1 MRNKQGGAAGDGTP
15 SKQET
20 GLERPTS
27 TRSPPKVQAR
37 ADDADSVNSPALA
50 IIHTETEDNFS
61 GEPWP
66 PDGADY
72 WAIVKRSHGGFTL
85 WRRVALEISHVDLAA
100 ERRALLSG
108 GTQGNKTM
116 TQELTMQSTEVE
128 NIHTAAQEDAGF
140 EKILK
145 FKKGEYLIG
154 EELIPLGAQYLAH
167 ARAWTK
173 CWIKFRD
180 GEIAERK
187 PYRVA
192 LGEKPPER
200 EDLDNLDKTLWPEG
214 LDGKPA
220 DPWVFQYLLPLE
232 DLSTGEVVI
241 FVASSFGGRRAI
253 ADLCAAYAKRAAKAT
268 ICGQPIVK
276 LAKAEM
282 PTKKFGKVPRPLFE
296 VVRWDDAAD
305 DVSPAAPLIALKHE
319 LDDEIPF

>member
-1 MRNKQGGAAGDGTP
+1 MGGAK
-15 SKQET
+15 KQRLKGQENV
-20 GLERPTS
+20 RIY
-27 TRSPPKVQAR
+27 PPRKTTNVAHIK
-37 ADDADSVNSPALA
+37 ANASAIKLA
-50 IIHTETEDNFS
+50 IQHQVTEDLPD
-61 GEPWP
+61 GQPWP
-66 PDGADY
+66 PDGADL
-72 WAIVKRSHGGFTL
+72 WCIVKRSHGFTQ

-100 ERRALLSG
+100 ERRALLCG
-108 GTQGNKTM
+108 GTTQGKRAM
-116 TQELTMQSTEVE
+116 MQELTMQSTEVE

-173 CWIKFRD
+173 CWIKFCD
-180 GEIAERK
+180 GEVAERK

-200 EDLDNLDKTLWPEG
+200 EDLDDLDKTLWPEG
-214 LDGKPA
+214 IDGKPA

-268 ICGQPIVK
+268 RCGQPIVR
-276 LAKAEM
+276 LGKAEM

-296 VVRWDDAAD
+296 VVRWDDAVD
-305 DVSPAAPLIALKHE
+305 DVSPVAPPIALKHD